1 MEVLN
6 KVSKE
11 ILSGRWRHRIR
22 GLESALAGEIQLSEL
37 LTFVQSRLAGT
48 ELANTARGAKDF
60 ADVARILAVA
70 GSDAAGAMV
79 TDLPRGK
86 FAERICKA
94 VAGAKFPIDDEAS
107 SDSSVSVS
115 SRTSRIAARGVALA
129 AKAARAVVLNSAPE
143 VQDLAERAAA
153 RVAHD
158 VTAAAAAAATTTAQ
172 QEAIGA
178 TMRTLQASEDSL
190 RSFVRDEAAAA
201 AAHAATR
208 ALDQMRHEH
217 ARAAQDA
224 GRLADARAARAEAE
238 VKGLHGKL
246 GEVTSLLQE
255 LMRSPHRP
263 EQRPRRQ
270 RRTDDDATS
279 TTSSTR
285 SSARHPLPSAGLA
298 PTLTGGNPFSPD
310 AWKEAAGTR
319 DITSLVQGALARYRY
334 AVADPVARAA
344 FRALADAVIDVSNSA
359 AGTDDP
365 YERIEPLVRRLLGTL
380 RAVEYVLPHGADR
393 GRFLDMALDTLE
405 GEWSHRH
412 VSRMLKEVS
421 EQCPRKEATPKWGG
435 ARGTPAGR
443 GGRAPPGGPAGRK
456 GGRP

>member
-1 MEVLN
+1 M
-6 KVSKE
+6 
-11 ILSGRWRHRIR
+11 
-22 GLESALAGEIQLSEL
+22 
-37 LTFVQSRLAGT
+37 
-48 ELANTARGAKDF
+48 
-60 ADVARILAVA
+60 
-70 GSDAAGAMV
+70 
-79 TDLPRGK
+79 
-86 FAERICKA
+86 
-94 VAGAKFPIDDEAS
+94 
-107 SDSSVSVS
+107 
-115 SRTSRIAARGVALA
+115 
-129 AKAARAVVLNSAPE
+129 VLNSAPE

-319 DITSLVQGALARYRY
+319 DFLSIT
-334 AVADPVARAA
+334 
-344 FRALADAVIDVSNSA
+344 
-359 AGTDDP
+359 
-365 YERIEPLVRRLLGTL
+365 
-380 RAVEYVLPHGADR
+380 
-393 GRFLDMALDTLE
+393 
-405 GEWSHRH
+405 
-412 VSRMLKEVS
+412 
-421 EQCPRKEATPKWGG
+421 
-435 ARGTPAGR
+435 
-443 GGRAPPGGPAGRK
+443 
-456 GGRP
+456 